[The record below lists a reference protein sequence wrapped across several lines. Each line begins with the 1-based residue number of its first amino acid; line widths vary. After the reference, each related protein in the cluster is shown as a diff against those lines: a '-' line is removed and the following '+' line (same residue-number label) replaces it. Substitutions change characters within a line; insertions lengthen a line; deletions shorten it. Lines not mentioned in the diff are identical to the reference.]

1 MELGTLIRKLR
12 RSLMIFNDASY
23 EEALNMIERN
33 NKNLP
38 FKRYLLYN
46 DMDFGLIESF
56 ASRCYYAKL
65 FMENMKFE
73 DIDFLENICNDNKSN
88 DMFLELLRLY
98 NALSDMTAYFD
109 TLDTP
114 LAARDLYYSYTDTI
128 IVANNIIEVL
138 KRNIVDDDVFKELS
152 ETFLEIYNQK
162 IIDSREDTRVSFEGA
177 ITYGDLFLFESSFS
191 DMNTLKLDTIG
202 LSSTELNILLSRLA
216 GRLELVSD
224 YQPIEVLKELAPLI
238 FKYEDSQIDL
248 NEKEKILAKK
258 VNERI

>member
-1 MELGTLIRKLR
+1 
-12 RSLMIFNDASY
+12 
-23 EEALNMIERN
+23 
-33 NKNLP
+33 
-38 FKRYLLYN
+38 
-46 DMDFGLIESF
+46 
-56 ASRCYYAKL
+56 
-65 FMENMKFE
+65 
-73 DIDFLENICNDNKSN
+73 
-88 DMFLELLRLY
+88 MFLELLRLY